1 MGLKEKIEEVAEGLE
16 GTLGVAVKHL
26 GTGEEVLINGDDFF
40 PLASALKVPVLIALH
55 RQVDEGKISLDERL
69 EMTED
74 AKVPGGG
81 ILQHLTP
88 GLETVVRDY
97 VTLMMMISDNTAT
110 VMVVNL
116 VGRENINETMRRLG
130 LKTNVMVS
138 RERFHAA
145 ARGKLRQSKQDRE
158 SQLVNMMT
166 PRGMMAL
173 LEKLYQ
179 GEAASRSSCDDIID
193 LMKRCQTGENR
204 LRKYLPR
211 DEVEVANKTGT
222 MAIRKKGTMG
232 GPKMGAVMPHKT
244 GIVYGAVIDVGI
256 VFPKER
262 DPYIICGFSKDLSEN
277 DDGEEAI
284 ATVSKFVYEHFI
296 SET

>member
-40 PLASALKVPVLIALH
+40 PLASALKVPVLITLY
-55 RQVDEGKISLDERL
+55 RQVDERKISLDEKL
-69 EMTED
+69 VMTED

-88 GLETVVRDY
+88 GLEMVVRDY
-97 VTLMMMISDNTAT
+97 GTMMMMISDNTAT
-110 VMVVNL
+110 VMLIDL

-130 LKTNVMVS
+130 LKTNIMVS
-138 RERFHAA
+138 RERFH
-145 ARGKLRQSKQDRE
+145 GKIRQSRQDRE

-173 LEKLYQ
+173 LEKLYR
-179 GEAASRSSCDDIID
+179 GEVASRSSCDDIID

-222 MAIRKKGTMG
+222 MVTR
-232 GPKMGAVMPHKT
+232 KT
-244 GIVYGAVIDVGI
+244 GIVYTAVIDVGI

-262 DPYIICGFSKDLSEN
+262 DPYIICGFSKELSEN

>member
-1 MGLKEKIEEVAEGLE
+1 G
-16 GTLGVAVKHL
+16 
-26 GTGEEVLINGDDFF
+26 
-40 PLASALKVPVLIALH
+40 
-55 RQVDEGKISLDERL
+55 LDEKL
-69 EMTED
+69 VMTED

-110 VMVVNL
+110 VMVVDL
-116 VGRENINETMRRLG
+116 VGRENINEAMRRLG

-138 RERFHAA
+138 RERFH
-145 ARGKLRQSKQDRE
+145 GKVRHSRQDRE
-158 SQLVNMMT
+158 SQLINMMT

-173 LEKLYQ
+173 LEKLYR

-193 LMKRCQTGENR
+193 LMKRCSTGDNR

-211 DEVEVANKTGT
+211 DEVEVAEKTGT
-222 MAIRKKGTMG
+222 MAIRKKG
-232 GPKMGAVMPHKT
+232 ASVVAHKP
-244 GIVYGAVIDVGI
+244 GIVYAAVIDVGI

-284 ATVSKFVYEHFI
+284 ATVSKLVYEHFI

>member
-26 GTGEEVLINGDDFF
+26 GTGKEVLINGDDFF
-40 PLASALKVPVLIALH
+40 PLASALKVPVLITLY
-55 RQVDEGKISLDERL
+55 RQVDEGKIGLDEKL
-69 EMTED
+69 VMTED

-110 VMVVNL
+110 VMVVDL
-116 VGRENINETMRRLG
+116 VGRENINEAMRRLG

-138 RERFHAA
+138 RERFH
-145 ARGKLRQSKQDRE
+145 GKVRHSRQDRE
-158 SQLVNMMT
+158 SQLINMMT

-173 LEKLYQ
+173 LEKLYR

-211 DEVEVANKTGT
+211 DEVEVAEKTGT
-222 MAIRKKGTMG
+222 MAIRKKGAVG
-232 GPKMGAVMPHKT
+232 SPKP
-244 GIVYGAVIDVGI
+244 GIVYAAVIDVGI

-284 ATVSKFVYEHFI
+284 ATVSKLVYEHFT

>member
-40 PLASALKVPVLIALH
+40 PLASALKVPVLISLY
-55 RQVDEGKISLDERL
+55 RQVDEGKISLDEKL
-69 EMTED
+69 VMTED
-74 AKVPGGG
+74 AKVPGSG

-88 GLETVVRDY
+88 GLEMVVRDY

-110 VMVVNL
+110 VMVVDL

-130 LKTNVMVS
+130 LETNIMVS
-138 RERFHAA
+138 RERFH
-145 ARGKLRQSKQDRE
+145 GKVQRSREDRE
-158 SQLVNMMT
+158 PQLVNMMT

-173 LEKLYQ
+173 LEKLYR

-211 DEVEVANKTGT
+211 DEVEVADKTGT
-222 MAIRKKGTMG
+222 MAIRKTGTVG
-232 GPKMGAVMPHKT
+232 GPKP
-244 GIVYGAVIDVGI
+244 GIVYAAVIDVGI

-262 DPYIICGFSKDLSEN
+262 DPYIVCGFGKDLSEN

>member
-1 MGLKEKIEEVAEGLE
+1 MGLKEKIEEVADGLE

-26 GTGEEVLINGDDFF
+26 GTGKEVLINGDDLF
-40 PLASALKVPVLIALH
+40 PLASALKVPVLITLY
-55 RQVDEGKISLDERL
+55 RQVDEGKIGLDDKL
-69 EMTED
+69 VMTED
-74 AKVPGGG
+74 AKVAMGGG

-88 GLETVVRDY
+88 GLEMVVRDY
-97 VTLMMMISDNTAT
+97 GTLMMMISDNTAT
-110 VMVVNL
+110 VMLVDL
-116 VGRENINETMRRLG
+116 VGRGNINETMRRLEV
-130 LKTNVMVS
+130 KTNIVVS
-138 RERFHAA
+138 REHFYEM
-145 ARGKLRQSKQDRE
+145 ARQRRQDQE

-166 PRGMMAL
+166 PRDMMAL
-173 LEKLYQ
+173 LEKLYR

-211 DEVEVANKTGT
+211 DKVEVADKTGT
-222 MAIRKKGTMG
+222 NAIRRIGS
-232 GPKMGAVMPHKT
+232 GARAY
-244 GIVYGAVIDVGI
+244 IAVIDVGI

-262 DPYIICGFSKDLSEN
+262 DPYIICCFSKDLSEN

-284 ATVSKFVYEHFI
+284 ATVSKFVYEHFV

>member
-1 MGLKEKIEEVAEGLE
+1 MGLREKIEEVAEGLE
-16 GTLGVAVKHL
+16 GTLGVAVKDL
-26 GTGEEVLINGDDFF
+26 GTDEEILINGDDFF
-40 PLASALKVPVLIALH
+40 PLASALKIPVLITLY
-55 RQVDEGKISLDERL
+55 RQVDEGKINL
-69 EMTED
+69 EEKMVMKEV
-74 AKVPGGG
+74 AQVPGGG

-97 VTLMMMISDNTAT
+97 VTMMMMISDNTAT
-110 VMVVNL
+110 VMLVEL

-130 LKTNVMVS
+130 LETDIMVN
-138 RERFHAA
+138 RDRFHAA
-145 ARGKLRQSKQDRE
+145 AHRKLRQRRQGLE
-158 SQLVNMMT
+158 PQLANMMT

-173 LEKLYQ
+173 LEKLYR

-204 LRKYLPR
+204 LRKYLPL
-211 DEVEVANKTGT
+211 DKVEVADKTGT
-222 MAIRKKGTMG
+222 MAISKKGAME
-232 GPKMGAVMPHKT
+232 GPKGAVMPHKK
-244 GIVYGAVIDVGI
+244 GIVYVAVVDVGI

-262 DPYIICGFSKDLSEN
+262 APYIVCGFSKDLSEN

-284 ATVSKFVYEHFI
+284 ATVSKFVYKHFM

>member
-26 GTGEEVLINGDDFF
+26 GKGEEVLINGDDFF
-40 PLASALKVPVLIALH
+40 PLASALKVPVLITLY

-69 EMTED
+69 VMTED
-74 AKVPGGG
+74 AKVPGSG

-110 VMVVNL
+110 VMLVDL
-116 VGRENINETMRRLG
+116 VGRENINEAMRRLG

-138 RERFHAA
+138 RERFH
-145 ARGKLRQSKQDRE
+145 GKVRQSRQDRE

-173 LEKLYQ
+173 LEKLYR

-193 LMKRCQTGENR
+193 LMKRCQTGDNR

-211 DEVEVANKTGT
+211 DEVEVAEKTGT
-222 MAIRKKGTMG
+222 MAIRKKGAVG
-232 GPKMGAVMPHKT
+232 GPKP
-244 GIVYGAVIDVGI
+244 GIVYAAVIDVGI

-284 ATVSKFVYEHFI
+284 ATVSKLVYEHFT

>member
-40 PLASALKVPVLIALH
+40 PLASALKVPVLITLY
-55 RQVDEGKISLDERL
+55 RQVDEGKISLDEKL
-69 EMTED
+69 VMTED
-74 AKVPGGG
+74 AKVPGSG

-88 GLETVVRDY
+88 GLEMVVRDY

-110 VMVVNL
+110 VMVVDL

-130 LKTNVMVS
+130 LETNIMVS
-138 RERFHAA
+138 RERFH
-145 ARGKLRQSKQDRE
+145 GKVRRSSQDRE
-158 SQLVNMMT
+158 PQLVNMMT

-173 LEKLYQ
+173 LEKLYR
-179 GEAASRSSCDDIID
+179 GEAASRSSCDDIIN

-211 DEVEVANKTGT
+211 DEVEVAEKTGT
-222 MAIRKKGTMG
+222 MAIRKKGAS
-232 GPKMGAVMPHKT
+232 AVAHKP
-244 GIVYGAVIDVGI
+244 GIVYAAVIDVGI

-262 DPYIICGFSKDLSEN
+262 DPYIVCGFGKELSEN

-284 ATVSKFVYEHFI
+284 ATVSKLVYEHFT

>member
-40 PLASALKVPVLIALH
+40 PLASALKVPVLITLY

-69 EMTED
+69 VMKED

-110 VMVVNL
+110 VMVVDL
-116 VGRENINETMRRLG
+116 VGREDINEAMRRLG

-138 RERFHAA
+138 RERFH
-145 ARGKLRQSKQDRE
+145 GKVRQSRQDRE

-173 LEKLYQ
+173 LEKLYR

-211 DEVEVANKTGT
+211 DEVEVAEKTGT
-222 MAIRKKGTMG
+222 MAIRKTGTVR
-232 GPKMGAVMPHKT
+232 GPKP
-244 GIVYGAVIDVGI
+244 GIVYAAVIDVGI

-284 ATVSKFVYEHFI
+284 ATVSKLVYEHFI

>member
-1 MGLKEKIEEVAEGLE
+1 MGLKEKIEKVAEGLE

-40 PLASALKVPVLIALH
+40 PLASALKVPVLITLY
-55 RQVDEGKISLDERL
+55 RQVDEGKISLDERRV
-69 EMTED
+69 MTED
-74 AKVPGGG
+74 AKVPGSG
-81 ILQHLTP
+81 ILLHLTP
-88 GLETVVRDY
+88 GLEMVVRDY

-110 VMVVNL
+110 VMMVDL
-116 VGRENINETMRRLG
+116 VGRENINETMHRLG
-130 LKTNVMVS
+130 LKTNIMVS
-138 RERFHAA
+138 RERFH
-145 ARGKLRQSKQDRE
+145 GKVLQSGQDRE
-158 SQLVNMMT
+158 PQLLNMMT

-173 LEKLYQ
+173 LEKLYR

-211 DEVEVANKTGT
+211 DEVEVADKTGT
-222 MAIRKKGTMG
+222 MAIRKTGTVG
-232 GPKMGAVMPHKT
+232 SPKP
-244 GIVYGAVIDVGI
+244 GIVYAAVIDVGI
-256 VFPKER
+256 VFPRER
-262 DPYIICGFSKDLSEN
+262 DPYIICGFSKELSEN

-296 SET
+296 SEN